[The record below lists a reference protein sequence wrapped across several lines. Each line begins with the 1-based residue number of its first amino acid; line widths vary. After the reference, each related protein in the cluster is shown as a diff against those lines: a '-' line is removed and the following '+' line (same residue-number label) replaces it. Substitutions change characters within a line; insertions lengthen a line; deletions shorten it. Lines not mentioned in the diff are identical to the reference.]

1 MRLIHKFLKA
11 AYNSTYTKGR
21 VSCSKDSFD
30 GYFPSQASDIIS
42 DKLGAVIVLSNYYK
56 LLIKFG
62 ITDQNFFNCD

>member
-1 MRLIHKFLKA
+1 ME
-11 AYNSTYTKGR
+11 
-21 VSCSKDSFD
+21 DSFD